1 MKLTV
6 MTDAEVLF
14 DPEDIDEDDNNTKGN
29 DISPHF

>member
-14 DPEDIDEDDNNTKGN
+14 DPEDIDEDDNNNGN